1 MRPNLLLSISSSS
14 LPSFCCSLHLKLNVF
29 LFSSFLHVSLPDDD
43 PAAKTNGEVGV
54 NGELEPE
61 DKEKPAV
68 VEAPPPAAAVVVTE
82 VPAN

>member
-1 MRPNLLLSISSSS
+1 MYSC
-14 LPSFCCSLHLKLNVF
+14 F
-29 LFSSFLHVSLPDDD
+29 FSCLPDDD

-61 DKEKPAV
+61 DKEKPAKL
-68 VEAPPPAAAVVVTE
+68 VEASPAAAVVVTE